1 MKNSKSINLIFAFH
15 CSLLVEFL
23 KPRMQ
28 ELFSCKYLEA
38 VDVLNSLVSL

>member
-1 MKNSKSINLIFAFH
+1 MKNSKSVNLIFALD

-23 KPRMQ
+23 KPRMH